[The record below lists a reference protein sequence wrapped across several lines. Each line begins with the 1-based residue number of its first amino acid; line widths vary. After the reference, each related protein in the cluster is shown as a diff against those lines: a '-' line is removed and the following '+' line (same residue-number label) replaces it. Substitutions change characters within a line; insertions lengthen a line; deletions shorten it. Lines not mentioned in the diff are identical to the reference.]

1 MGEGDIGR
9 GEELDGLGSVWL
21 GEADWCG
28 ERSLTG
34 EVRIGVMSG
43 VYWGGGIDLGFK
55 WIWLIR

>member
-1 MGEGDIGR
+1 MGH